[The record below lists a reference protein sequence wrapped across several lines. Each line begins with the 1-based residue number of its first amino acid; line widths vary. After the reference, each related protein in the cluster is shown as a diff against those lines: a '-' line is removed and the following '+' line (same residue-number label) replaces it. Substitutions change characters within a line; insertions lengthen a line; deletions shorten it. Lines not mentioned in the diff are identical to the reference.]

1 MAMEV
6 MADTEP
12 PTAWGAD
19 ATTLTALQCPAE
31 ARGLRSLRLT
41 MVDSD
46 TDMELMSHPL
56 ASQSSPWSLP
66 GTELLSPARPQL
78 LRLLRLIT
86 LLPSSASVRLT
97 PRLMPT
103 TVLATAM
110 AVTARLLRLITLMPT
125 TAMEAMVDTVLA
137 MEAMVDTVLATA
149 MAVTARG
156 LLTLRLT
163 PTTAMEDM
171 VDTVLATPLATVLA
185 TDTVVTERGPLILR
199 PTPTMVM
206 ADMVDTASASM
217 ESLPH
222 A

>member
-6 MADTEP
+6 TADMEP
-12 PTAWGAD
+12 PTAWGVD

-103 TVLATAM
+103 TAMEAMVDTVSATPLATILATAM
-110 AVTARLLRLITLMPT
+110 AVMARGLPTPRLMPT
-125 TAMEAMVDTVLA
+125 TAMEAMVD
-137 MEAMVDTVLATA
+137 MVS
-149 MAVTARG
+149 
-156 LLTLRLT
+156 
-163 PTTAMEDM
+163 
-171 VDTVLATPLATVLA
+171 ATPLATVLA
-185 TDTVVTERGPLILR
+185 TDMAVTERGLLILR
-199 PTPTMVM
+199 PTPTTVM
-206 ADMVDTASASM
+206 ADMADTDSVTVDTAMAVLAM
-217 ESLPH
+217 AMARGLLM
-222 A
+222 

>member
-19 ATTLTALQCPAE
+19 ATTLTAPQCPAE
-31 ARGLRSLRLT
+31 ARGQLSLRLT

-46 TDMELMSHPL
+46 TDMELTSHPL
-56 ASQSSPWSLP
+56 ASQSSPWLLP

-86 LLPSSASVRLT
+86 MLPSLASVRLT

-103 TVLATAM
+103 T
-110 AVTARLLRLITLMPT
+110 
-125 TAMEAMVDTVLA
+125 AMEDMEDTVLA
-137 MEAMVDTVLATA
+137 TPLAMVLATA

-156 LLTLRLT
+156 LLTLRPT
-163 PTTAMEDM
+163 PTTATEDM
-171 VDTVLATPLATVLA
+171 VDTDWATPLATVLA

-206 ADMVDTASASM
+206 ADMVDTDLASM

-222 A
+222 V